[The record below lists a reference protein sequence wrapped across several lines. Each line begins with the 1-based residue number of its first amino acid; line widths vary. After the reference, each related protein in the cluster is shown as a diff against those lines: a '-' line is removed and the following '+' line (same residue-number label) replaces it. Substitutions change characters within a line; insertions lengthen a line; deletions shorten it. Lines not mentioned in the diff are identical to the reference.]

1 MKTVVITGASGSM
14 GAVACE
20 AMAAAGWHVVMAC
33 RNLHKGQGVLERI
46 LSRVP
51 GGSLELR
58 ELDLESLESVHRFAS
73 GLSCLP
79 VDALFNNAGV
89 INRDFRLT
97 SDGYERTFQVNFL
110 GPALLSLLLC
120 SENPGMHIVSMVSL
134 TCSLVK
140 IPCGYTGDTR
150 EGFSQL
156 GTYARAK
163 LALFLFT
170 LELER
175 QGKALVD
182 VSDPGVVNSNMISM
196 GRWFDP
202 LADKLFR
209 PLCSSPEK
217 GATPAIKALMET
229 SPATSPH
236 VPLYRKGLKARIIPR
251 RFTSAKALAAASKLF
266 KTAESV

>member
-14 GAVACE
+14 GAVVCE
-20 AMAAAGWHVVMAC
+20 VMAAAGWHVVMAC
-33 RNLHKGQGVLERI
+33 RNLSKGQAVMNDI

-51 GGSLELR
+51 SGSMEMR
-58 ELDLESLESVHRFAS
+58 ELNLESLESVRSFAS
-73 GLSCLP
+73 DLSGLP
-79 VDALFNNAGV
+79 IDALFNNAGV
-89 INRDFRLT
+89 INREYALT
-97 SDGYERTFQVNFL
+97 ADGYEKTFQVNFL

-120 SENPGMHIVSMVSL
+120 EANPGMHIVSMVSL

-140 IPCGYTGDTR
+140 IPCGYTGDTC

-163 LALFLFT
+163 LALLLFT

-182 VSDPGVVNSNMISM
+182 VSDPGIVDSNMISM

-202 LADKLFR
+202 LADRLFR

-217 GATPAIKALMET
+217 GARPAIKALLET
-229 SPATSPH
+229 SGATSPH
-236 VPLYRKGLKARIIPR
+236 VPRYRKGLKARIIPR
-251 RFTSAKALAAASKLF
+251 RFTSAKALAAASALI